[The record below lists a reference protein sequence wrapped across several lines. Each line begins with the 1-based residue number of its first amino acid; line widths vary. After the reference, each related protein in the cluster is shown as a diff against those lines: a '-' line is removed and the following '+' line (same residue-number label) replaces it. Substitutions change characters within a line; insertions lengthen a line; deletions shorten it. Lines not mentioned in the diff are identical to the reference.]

1 MKDYRDLFVAP
12 EQQEQVDPGDMMRP
26 NYVPP
31 TPSGWTSYGDMWR
44 TLESRPERQGV
55 PEWLGSYMGSDDLGK
70 QQTATPAPTAAQPNT
85 VLQPWKDPNEYEG
98 QSGFHTDKTP
108 EVDFARMASEADAMY
123 AAERQSKSQ
132 PTKAAESNLNEHFKR
147 SEQIDPMRG
156 VVSITTPTVTV
167 HEAQRFRTA
176 DDGSVFFRG
185 ADGEEYQM
193 SPEDPNVQR
202 AMAYDSRSA
211 QPQAPA
217 GDHWDAIRRAR

>member
-12 EQQEQVDPGDMMRP
+12 EQQEQLDPGDMMRP

-44 TLESRPERQGV
+44 SLESRPERQGV

-85 VLQPWKDPNEYEG
+85 VLQTWKDPNEYEG

-108 EVDFARMASEADAMY
+108 EMDFSRMASEADAMY
-123 AAERQSKSQ
+123 AAERQAKA
-132 PTKAAESNLNEHFKR
+132 PAKAAEPNREEHFKR

-193 SPEDPNVQR
+193 NPDDPNVQR